1 VTISQRSSSGL
12 SPLWKVLTTIA
23 VKVDQ
28 KIGWDKLPLPVA
40 LLVLIA
46 LRRLYRWRN
55 LYDTSTL
62 PTVGVPPVPTPP
74 GQRHLTA
81 RTADGTFNDLH
92 DPRMGSAGTRFGRN
106 VPLRYTFQQPEP
118 DIMQPNPRT
127 ISRELLTRDTFQ
139 PATTLNVLAAA
150 WLQFMIKDWFSHGK
164 GDISRAWEVPI
175 ANDDPWPQKPMLIPR
190 TVSDPTR
197 PPGDTS
203 GPQTYVN
210 TETHW
215 WDGSQLYGNDAATQK
230 MVRSGEGGKL
240 RLDENGMLPRPL
252 LERAGQEPGFWTGL
266 ALFTTLFA
274 REHNAV
280 CDRLRAAYPRWSDDD
295 LFDKAR
301 LVTAALLA
309 KIHTV
314 EWTPAIISHPTTQ
327 FALRA
332 NWWGVLQ
339 ERGTGLVGRTGI
351 DLLTG
356 IPSSPT
362 EQHAAPYALT
372 EEFTA
377 VYRMHPLIPD
387 DYAFRSVTDNHSLE
401 NLTFREI
408 AGPHTPGVLDRLSLA
423 DLLYSFGTAHP
434 GAVEL
439 HNFPKF
445 LQEFERPDGK
455 IQDLAAVD
463 ILRIRELGVPR
474 YNEFRRL
481 MHLKPAAS
489 FEDLTDNPVWAAQI
503 QRIYGD
509 VERVDLTVGMF
520 AERKPQGFG
529 FSDTAF
535 RIFILMA
542 SRRLKSDRFF
552 TVDYSPRV
560 YTPEGIAWIDATDM
574 SAILR
579 RHVPELSPVLGRVDN
594 AFAPWPASGGPSA

>member
-1 VTISQRSSSGL
+1 MSQRSSSGL

-28 KIGWDKLPLPVA
+28 KIGWDKLPLPVSLA
-40 LLVLIA
+40 VLIA
-46 LRRLYRWRN
+46 LRKLYRWRN
-55 LYDTSTL
+55 LYDTATL
-62 PTVGVPPVPTPP
+62 PTVGVPPVPTPT

-118 DIMQPNPRT
+118 DIMQPNPRI
-127 ISRELLTRDTFQ
+127 ISRELLTRETFQ

-175 ANDDPWPQKPMLIPR
+175 AIDDPWPQKPMLIPR
-190 TVSDPTR
+190 TISDPTR

-203 GPQTYVN
+203 GPPTYVN

-215 WDGSQLYGNDAATQK
+215 WDGSQLYGTNAEMQK

-252 LERAGQEPGFWTGL
+252 LERAGQEPGFWVGL

-339 ERGTGLVGRTGI
+339 ERLTGLVGRTGN

-362 EQHAAPYALT
+362 EQHAAPYSLT

-387 DYAFRSVTDNHSLE
+387 DFSFRSVTDNHALE
-401 NLTFREI
+401 DRTFREI
-408 AGPHTPGVLDRLSLA
+408 AGPNALGVLDRLPLA

-489 FEDLTDNPVWAAQI
+489 FDELTDNPVWAAQI

-579 RHVPELSPVLGRVDN
+579 RHVPELAPVLGRVDN
-594 AFAPWPASGGPSA
+594 AFAPWPASS

>member
-1 VTISQRSSSGL
+1 MSQRYSSGL
-12 SPLWKVLTTIA
+12 SPLWKVLTRIA
-23 VKVDQ
+23 VAVDQ

-46 LRRLYRWRN
+46 LRRLYRWTN
-55 LYDTSTL
+55 LYDTSRL
-62 PTVGVPPVPTPP
+62 PTVGVPPLPAPV

-81 RTADGTFNDLH
+81 RTADGTYNDLQE
-92 DPRMGSAGTRFGRN
+92 PRMGSAGTRFGRN
-106 VPLRYTFQQPEP
+106 VPLRYAYPEP
-118 DIMQPNPRT
+118 EPAIMEPNPRT
-127 ISRELLTRDTFQ
+127 ISRELLTREQFQ
-139 PATTLNVLAAA
+139 PATTINVLAAA

-175 ANDDPWPQKPMLIPR
+175 AGDDAWPQKPMLIPR
-190 TVSDPTR
+190 TIADPTR

-203 GPQTYVN
+203 GPPTFLN

-215 WDGSQLYGNDAATQK
+215 WDGSQLYGNNAEMQK
-230 MVRSGEGGKL
+230 MVRTGEGGKL
-240 RLDENGMLPRPL
+240 RLDEHGMLPRPI
-252 LERAGQEPGFWTGL
+252 LEYATQEAGFWLGL
-266 ALFTTLFA
+266 ALLHILFA

-280 CDRLRAAYPRWSDDD
+280 CDRLRAAYPSWSDDD

-314 EWTPAIISHPTTQ
+314 EWTPAIISHPTTA
-327 FALRA
+327 FALKA

-339 ERGTGLVGRTGI
+339 EHLTGIVGRTGK

-362 EQHAAPYALT
+362 DHHAAPYDLT

-387 DYAFRSVTDNHSLE
+387 EYAFRAVADNHSLE
-401 NLTFREI
+401 TVNFRQI
-408 AGPHTPGVLDRLSLA
+408 AGPATVGVLDRLSLA
-423 DLLYSFGTAHP
+423 DMLYSFGTAYP
-434 GAVEL
+434 GAVSL

-455 IQDLAAVD
+455 LQDLAAVD

-474 YNEFRRL
+474 YNELRRL
-481 MHLKPAAS
+481 LHLKPAAS
-489 FEDLTDNPVWAAQI
+489 FEEMTDNPVWAAEMK
-503 QRIYGD
+503 RIYGD
-509 VERVDLTVGMF
+509 VERVDLTIGMF
-520 AERKPQGFG
+520 AEPKPQGFG

-535 RIFILMA
+535 RIFVLMA

-579 RHVPELSPVLGRVDN
+579 RHIPELAPTLARVEN
-594 AFAPWPASGGPSA
+594 AFAPWAGPQT

>member
-1 VTISQRSSSGL
+1 MSQRYSSGL
-12 SPLWKVLTTIA
+12 SPLWKVLTRIS
-23 VKVDQ
+23 VLVDQ

-46 LRRLYRWRN
+46 LRRLYRWTN
-55 LYDTSTL
+55 LYDTSRL
-62 PTVGVPPVPTPP
+62 PTVGVPPLPEPAE
-74 GQRHLTA
+74 QRHLTA
-81 RTADGTFNDLH
+81 RTADGTYNDLGE
-92 DPRMGSAGTRFGRN
+92 PRMGSAGTRFGRN
-106 VPLRYTFQQPEP
+106 VPLRYAYPEP
-118 DIMQPNPRT
+118 EPSIMEPNPRT
-127 ISRELLTRDTFQ
+127 ISRELLTREQFQ
-139 PATTLNVLAAA
+139 PATTINVLAAA

-175 ANDDPWPQKPMLIPR
+175 SGDDAWPQKPMLIPR
-190 TVSDPTR
+190 TIADPTR

-203 GPQTYVN
+203 GPPTFLN

-215 WDGSQLYGNDAATQK
+215 WDGSQLYGNNAEMQK

-240 RLDENGMLPRPL
+240 RLDEHGMLPRPI
-252 LERAGQEPGFWTGL
+252 LEYATQEAGFWLGL
-266 ALFTTLFA
+266 ALLHILFA

-280 CDRLRAAYPRWSDDD
+280 CDRLRAAYPTWSDDD

-314 EWTPAIISHPTTQ
+314 EWTPAIISHPTTA

-339 ERGTGLVGRTGI
+339 EHLTGIVGRTGK

-362 EQHAAPYALT
+362 DHHAAPYDLT

-387 DYAFRSVTDNHSLE
+387 EYAFRGVTDNQPLE
-401 NLTFREI
+401 TVNFRQI
-408 AGPHTPGVLDRLSLA
+408 AGPATAGVLDRLSLA
-423 DLLYSFGTAHP
+423 DMLYSFGTAHP
-434 GAVEL
+434 GAVSL

-455 IQDLAAVD
+455 LQDLAAVD

-481 MHLKPAAS
+481 LHMKPAAS
-489 FEDLTDNPVWAAQI
+489 FEEMTDNPVWAAEMK
-503 QRIYGD
+503 RIYRD
-509 VERVDLTVGMF
+509 VERVDLTIGMF
-520 AERKPQGFG
+520 AEPKPQGFG

-535 RIFILMA
+535 RIFVLMA

-579 RHVPELSPVLGRVDN
+579 RHIPELAPTLARVEN
-594 AFAPWPASGGPSA
+594 AFAPWTGPQT

>member
-1 VTISQRSSSGL
+1 MSQRNRSGL
-12 SPLWKVLTTIA
+12 SPLWKALTRAA
-23 VKVDQ
+23 VAVDQ
-28 KIGWDKLPLPVA
+28 SVGWDKLPTPAALP
-40 LLVLIA
+40 VLIA

-62 PTVGVPPVPTPP
+62 PTVGVPPIPP
-74 GQRHLTA
+74 PEGQRHLTA
-81 RTADGTFNDLH
+81 RTADGTYNDLD

-106 VPLRYTFQQPEP
+106 IPLRYAYPEPMP
-118 DIMQPNPRT
+118 DIMEPNPRI
-127 ISRELLTRDTFQ
+127 ISRELMTRDQFQ

-150 WLQFMIKDWFSHGK
+150 WLQFMIRDWFSHGK
-164 GDISRAWEVPI
+164 GDASRPWEVPI
-175 ANDDPWPQKPMLIPR
+175 GDDDSWPQKPMIIPR
-190 TVSDPTR
+190 TIPDPTR
-197 PPGDTS
+197 PPDDTS
-203 GPQTYVN
+203 GPPTYIN

-215 WDGSQLYGNDAATQK
+215 WDGSQLYGNNAEMQK
-230 MVRSGEGGKL
+230 MVRSGESGKL
-240 RLDENGMLPRPL
+240 RLDENGMLPRQL
-252 LERAGQEPGFWTGL
+252 LEMAGQEPGFWVGL
-266 ALFTTLFA
+266 ALFQTLFA

-280 CDRLRAAYPRWSDDD
+280 CDRLRAAYPSWSDDD

-314 EWTPAIISHPTTQ
+314 EWTPAIISHPTTV
-327 FALRA
+327 FALRT

-339 ERGTGLVGRTGI
+339 EQLTERVGRTGK

-362 EQHAAPYALT
+362 DHHAAPYVLT

-387 DYAFRSVTDNHSLE
+387 DYAFRATADNRPLE
-401 NLTFREI
+401 QRTFREI
-408 AGPHTPGVLDRLSLA
+408 AGPATIGVLDRLSLT
-423 DLLYSFGTAHP
+423 DLLYSLGTSHP
-434 GAVEL
+434 GAVSL

-455 IQDLAAVD
+455 LQDLAAVD
-463 ILRIRELGVPR
+463 ILRIREVGVPR
-474 YNEFRRL
+474 YNQFRRL
-481 MHLKPAAS
+481 LHLKPAKS
-489 FEDLTDNPVWAAQI
+489 FDELTDNPTWAAEMR
-503 QRIYGD
+503 RIYGD

-520 AERKPQGFG
+520 AEPKPKGFG

-552 TVDYSPRV
+552 TVDYTPRV

-579 RHVPELSPVLGRVDN
+579 RHVPELAPVLSRVDN
-594 AFAPWPASGGPSA
+594 AFAPWTGAQT